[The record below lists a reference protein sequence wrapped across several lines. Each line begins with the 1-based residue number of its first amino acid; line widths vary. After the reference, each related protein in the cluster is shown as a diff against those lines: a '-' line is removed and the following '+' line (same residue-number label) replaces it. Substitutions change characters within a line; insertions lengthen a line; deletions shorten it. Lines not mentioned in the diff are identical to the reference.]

1 MLYFPYRALPT
12 FILRTPANP
21 YNAIRNV
28 DYDTPWFNNALRLA
42 SPELYVEKHK
52 SGSTYTGKMKE
63 SLSKYWLRSSTRSTP
78 FGMFASCSVGQIGE
92 HTKIELSDKSQIQ
105 IKVRLDMNYLCS
117 LVQYLDTLP
126 SLREQMTYIVNDSL
140 YKIGERFR
148 YVEYFYQNSARVHQL
163 QEFEVTDYLLKVI
176 EKTQDGCTIEELSQV
191 IVEAED
197 VTLDEA
203 RGFVNLLI
211 DNQILKSEI
220 EVAITG
226 EDALTRL
233 INQLQNKKGIAS
245 IIESLN
251 LLSTYLLDAQ
261 ILECKS
267 DVYQRFL
274 SVLDSIPVKYDKKYI
289 LQADM
294 FRPTEGCATMAA
306 DIVDDLQETIDVL
319 VKFHAST
326 PYRNE
331 NMENFIQKFQERY
344 EDEAV
349 PLLLAL
355 DSDLGIGY
363 GSAVKGNNPLLDGLI
378 LPWRRDS
385 SMHQISSGEALILRK
400 YVEQLRKGNSDE
412 IELLEDDINMS
423 IPIKMDDY
431 ISTISAMF
439 QIIRDGTP
447 SERLIYLKNLGG
459 STAASLL
466 GRFCYLNSEIE
477 DTVKMIC
484 DYDQSL
490 EKDDSI
496 VAEIV
501 HLPESRIGNIS
512 SRPLLRNAEV
522 HYLAASG
529 MALDKQ
535 ICASDIMIE
544 CRNGRL
550 KLFSKLNGKEI
561 IPRLSNA
568 HNFSY
573 NSVPVYHFLCD
584 YQMYNRKSVHS
595 LYMERLYDMLGYTP
609 RIRYKNVIL
618 SLRCWKIDI
627 KRCETITHAHEFD
640 DGLVFDMKKSIGL
653 PDMVVIK
660 EMDNDLL
667 IDFNT
672 EEGRRLFWN
681 MLKQRRVLK
690 VEEFI
695 YDDEQSVITSAD
707 GKFCGEFVLSF
718 VKDMSYGEA

>member
-1 MLYFPYRALPT
+1 
-12 FILRTPANP
+12 
-21 YNAIRNV
+21 
-28 DYDTPWFNNALRLA
+28 
-42 SPELYVEKHK
+42 
-52 SGSTYTGKMKE
+52 
-63 SLSKYWLRSSTRSTP
+63 
-78 FGMFASCSVGQIGE
+78 
-92 HTKIELSDKSQIQ
+92 
-105 IKVRLDMNYLCS
+105 
-117 LVQYLDTLP
+117 
-126 SLREQMTYIVNDSL
+126 
-140 YKIGERFR
+140 
-148 YVEYFYQNSARVHQL
+148 
-163 QEFEVTDYLLKVI
+163 
-176 EKTQDGCTIEELSQV
+176 
-191 IVEAED
+191 
-197 VTLDEA
+197 
-203 RGFVNLLI
+203 
-211 DNQILKSEI
+211 
-220 EVAITG
+220 
-226 EDALTRL
+226 
-233 INQLQNKKGIAS
+233 
-245 IIESLN
+245 
-251 LLSTYLLDAQ
+251 
-261 ILECKS
+261 
-267 DVYQRFL
+267 
-274 SVLDSIPVKYDKKYI
+274 
-289 LQADM
+289 M
-294 FRPTEGCATMAA
+294 FRPTDGCATMEA
-306 DIVDDLQETIDVL
+306 DIVDDLQETIDFL

-331 NMENFIQKFQERY
+331 NMENFIQRFQERY

-363 GSAVKGNNPLLDGLI
+363 GSAVKGNNPLLDGLT
-378 LPWRRDS
+378 LPWKRDS
-385 SMHQISSGEALILRK
+385 SICQISNGEALILRK
-400 YVEQLRKGNSDE
+400 YVEQLRKGNGDE
-412 IELLEDDINMS
+412 IELSECDINMS

-431 ISTISAMF
+431 ISTISAIF
-439 QIIRDGTP
+439 QIIRGGSP

-466 GRFCYLNSEIE
+466 GRFCYLNPEIE

-490 EKDDSI
+490 EKEDSI

-529 MALDKQ
+529 MEPDKQ
-535 ICASDIMIE
+535 ICASDIMLE

-573 NSVPVYHFLCD
+573 NSVPVYQFLCD

-595 LYMERLYDMLGYTP
+595 LYMERLYDMLSCTP

-618 SLRCWKIDI
+618 ALRSWKIDI
-627 KRCETITHAHEFD
+627 KRYKTVLNEFND
-640 DGLVFDMKKSIGL
+640 EQVFNLKKSIGL

-667 IDFNT
+667 IDLNT
-672 EEGRRLFWN
+672 EDGRRLFGN
-681 MLKQRRVLK
+681 MLKQRRVIK

-695 YDDEQSVITSAD
+695 YDDEQSVIISPD

>member
-1 MLYFPYRALPT
+1 MLPFTYRALPT

-21 YNAIRNV
+21 YNSIRNV
-28 DYDTPWFNNALRLA
+28 DFDTPWFNNALRLA
-42 SPELYVEKHK
+42 SPELYFEKQK
-52 SGSTYTGKMKE
+52 SGSSYSGKMKE
-63 SLSKYWLRSSTRSTP
+63 SLGKYWLRTSTRSTP
-78 FGMFASCSVGQIGE
+78 FGMFAGCSVGRIGE
-92 HTKIELSDKSQIQ
+92 NTKIVLSDKSQIQ

-117 LVQYLDTLP
+117 LVQYLEAMP
-126 SLREQMTYIVNDSL
+126 ILREQMTYTVNDSL
-140 YKIGERFR
+140 YKVGDRFR

-163 QEFEVTDYLLKVI
+163 QEFEATTYLLKVI
-176 EKTQDGCTIEELSQV
+176 EKAQNCCTIEELSQV

-197 VTLDEA
+197 VTLNEA
-203 RGFVNLLI
+203 REYINLLI

-233 INQLQNKKGIAS
+233 SNQLQNKKGIAN
-245 IIESLN
+245 IIECLN
-251 LLSTYLLDAQ
+251 LLSTYLQDAQ
-261 ILECKS
+261 ILECTS
-267 DVYQRFL
+267 EVYHKLLF
-274 SVLDSIPVKYDKKYI
+274 VLDSIPVKYDKKYI

-294 FRPTEGCATMAA
+294 FRPTEGCATMADSIA
-306 DIVDDLQETIDVL
+306 EDLQKAIDFL
-319 VKFHAST
+319 VKFHSSAS
-326 PYRNE
+326 YRNE
-331 NMENFIQKFQERY
+331 NMENFIQRFQERF

-349 PLLLAL
+349 PLLFAL

-363 GSAVKGNNPLLDGLI
+363 GSAVKGDNPLLDGLI
-378 LPWRRDS
+378 LPSRVNSGTR
-385 SMHQISSGEALILRK
+385 QISNAESLVLCKYIKELKNGNGE
-400 YVEQLRKGNSDE
+400 E
-412 IELLEDDINMS
+412 IELLESDIDTNLNIQS
-423 IPIKMDDY
+423 DDY
-431 ISTISAMF
+431 VSTISAMF
-439 QIIRDGTP
+439 QIIRDDSP
-447 SERLIYLKNLGG
+447 SDRLIYLKNLGG

-535 ICASDIMIE
+535 ICASDIMLE

-672 EEGRRLFWN
+672 EEGRLLFWN

-695 YDDEQSVITSAD
+695 YDDEQSIITSAD